1 MKKKAIALNCSSGG
15 PRKHNA
21 HIVSTVS
28 LHASMVEDRANASSN
43 CSKDTNNASLQ
54 EDVQGSSYVPSSDGD
69 ENIEAS
75 KNDVE
80 IPHGSSTNKSLNI
93 PSPTEG
99 PPIPNVAKVR

>member
-1 MKKKAIALNCSSGG
+1 V

-21 HIVSTVS
+21 HIVST
-28 LHASMVEDRANASSN
+28 ASSN

-75 KNDVE
+75 KNDAK
-80 IPHGSSTNKSLNI
+80 IPCWSSTNKSLKR
-93 PSPTEG
+93 PSPIEG
-99 PPIPNVAKVR
+99 PPSLNVAKGR

>member
-1 MKKKAIALNCSSGG
+1 
-15 PRKHNA
+15 
-21 HIVSTVS
+21 
-28 LHASMVEDRANASSN
+28 MVEDRANASSN